1 MTAANAP
8 KNIMK
13 GVNML

>member
-1 MTAANAP
+1 
-8 KNIMK
+8 MK